1 MIEPNNPILSKML
14 ERLFVGMMDGP
25 SMNCRPHA
33 SRQRMDLVQLEKLK
47 DLTGGQI
54 LLSILREGE
63 AKLTARVPLPSRAPH
78 TAESSKAAKAEEKAL
93 QHAWSEQYMVR
104 NKLRLIAEDAR
115 TYEQDTGVHALQIG
129 FPVISLPPGV
139 FGGRVGAGS
148 RRVLAPIAF
157 IPATMTVKTGSKQAV
172 DLGRRGEANENL
184 IIPNIAL
191 LAWLEQQSGRQL
203 PDLEELKGVD
213 PWGQLCELTRV
224 VAQLVE
230 CSVPP
235 ELDQAMPAEIS
246 LAATP
251 SKDDGL
257 PIIAPA
263 AVLGLF
269 PTANEGLLRDTREML
284 AKGVADGPITSFI
297 RLGVTLENL
306 AAQAEKA
313 KIAAAAEQA
322 VKRIFAE
329 ERLITDADPC
339 QARAVR
345 LAQMSRGLVVHGPP
359 GTGKSQT
366 ITNIISDHLARGQR
380 VLFVSDKR
388 TALDVVADRLNVQGL
403 GDLCATVHDPKH
415 DQKEFY
421 RSVREQLDG
430 LVDAPLK
437 PRAAEILGRID
448 AELQTLHDDLLSY
461 HKILIGN
468 NGGPGSFHHLVGLWL
483 SEMGNSTLTVD
494 DRPLRDLPAGELEKH
509 TTRLKEVLERGE
521 AAGYSTNQWKDAAGV
536 ALVDF
541 LSTSMESYRSAM
553 NECVR
558 DAEALDATRDPVA
571 PGFDA
576 DVDLSGEAES
586 RKHLATQL
594 KQVLSKIKPA
604 DAAAWSN
611 RPDGALA
618 SAREKIGSAREWIN
632 TLRSRRLDPT
642 LLATAPRRASANQL
656 HRDLEILAHYI
667 KTFQAMVGDF
677 ARVRRLAKGADDET
691 ILKWIKAGRKSAASA
706 LKKLSGAT
714 NLVKAVDAT
723 TLDATLLA
731 RLQQN
736 PIDSKTLIDYLA
748 TLEGYAQG
756 GGKLFGIFG
765 GGEKK
770 KAAEGVARHFG
781 MALSNQ
787 TAAEL
792 KDFLSKLQQRM
803 DLASIVSSATGEA
816 LDNPPDDEQ
825 LIGTFKRTF
834 AVVSALAEEKG
845 DAPARN
851 ETVTVTDEVISV
863 LNEQI
868 EDASAPAAK
877 ILAEYRLACNPTDA
891 SRLDAFLRGLEA
903 RVRLTQ
909 VHEQLTEVAAT
920 DLVPDDVI
928 LKTIETHESLF
939 DLLDAVRAAGASPN
953 VAEAILRAL
962 GDPGASAGVS
972 RALSDAPVRAAALA
986 KLEKSME
993 RSGLFDA
1000 EWLKKFKSE
1009 IRNNGVATAT
1019 MAALCDRIGTLE
1031 GVLRVR
1037 DGLQRL
1043 PGPLAE
1049 SASTL
1054 LANNANSGEGYSAIR
1069 RAVLAGEIARR
1080 LRQDPE
1086 LQSVD
1091 GVRFKSTFDRY
1102 RELHGKKQ
1110 ALVKDVIRHFWID
1123 KQKNRLLASGATRL
1137 NGLGADLRRRI
1148 TGRGERAMRLRQV
1161 IAHGASVEGGDP
1173 LFELRPVW
1181 MASPETVAQMFPRE
1195 PIFDVVVFD
1204 EASQCRLEDALPV
1217 LTRAKRVVIAGDP
1230 QQLPPTRFFEST
1242 VAVSDEEEIE
1252 TEQELF
1258 EAHQAEVEDLLGAAL
1273 GLDIQQ
1279 CYLDVHYR
1287 SRNADLIGF
1296 SNEHF
1301 YHSRLQPIPD
1311 HPRNRTAHAPLTLYR
1326 VDGLY
1331 EKRTN
1336 ATEADAVVKIVKNLL
1351 GRDNPPSIG
1360 IACFNMQQ
1368 RDLIVE
1374 KLEELAEQD
1383 QDFAA
1388 KLMAARNRRGAGSSE
1403 GLFVKNL
1410 ESVQG
1415 DERDHLII
1423 STTFGTDAKG
1433 KFRRNF
1439 GPLGAAGGG
1448 RRLNVLITRAR
1459 HEIHVV
1465 TSIPRHAYATLP
1477 PVPDGVA
1484 PTGVWLLFAYLNY
1497 CEQLQQDYEIAYR
1510 VIQNSG
1516 GSERAVVDRRK
1527 SKTPSNFAGALAN
1540 RLASTHSIGSTVH
1553 WGNDGFCVDLALHH
1567 PAKAEDVTMGVICD
1581 TTRYSSQQDAV
1592 EWEVFRQAIL
1602 EQQGWKLH
1610 RVWTPHFFRDPK
1622 GCLEQI
1628 KAEAE
1633 AAIESEKR
1641 SIPHAAAEKIAGAEI
1656 RESLANIQPAPQ
1668 QDKDAA

>member
-14 ERLFVGMMDGP
+14 DRLFVSMMDGP

-33 SRQRMDLVQLEKLK
+33 SRQRLDLIQLEKLK
-47 DLTGGQI
+47 DLAAGKI
-54 LLSILREGE
+54 LLTVLNEGE

-78 TAESSKAAKAEEKAL
+78 AAEGSKAQKAEEKTL

-115 TYEQDTGVHALQIG
+115 TYEQDTGVHALNIG
-129 FPVISLPPGV
+129 FPIISLPPGI

-157 IPATMTVKTGSKQAV
+157 IPTTMTVKTGSKQAV
-172 DLGRRGEANENL
+172 DLNRRGEANANL

-191 LAWLEQQSGRQL
+191 LAWLEQQSGRAL

-213 PWGQLCELTRV
+213 PWGQLCELTRI

-230 CSVPP
+230 CSVPT
-235 ELDQAMPAEIS
+235 ELDCAMPTEITMV
-246 LAATP
+246 ATP
-251 SKDDGL
+251 TKDDGL
-257 PIIAPA
+257 PIISAA

-269 PTANEGLLRDTREML
+269 PTANEGLLRDTREMI
-284 AKGVADGPITSFI
+284 AKGAADGPISSFI
-297 RLGVTLENL
+297 RLGVTLESL
-306 AAQAEKA
+306 AANAEKA
-313 KIAAAAEQA
+313 KIANAVDHV
-322 VKRIFAE
+322 VKRVFGE
-329 ERLITDADPC
+329 ERMITEADPC

-345 LAQMSRGLVVHGPP
+345 LAQLSRGLVVHGPP

-403 GDLCATVHDPKH
+403 GGFCATVHDPKT

-421 RSVREQLDG
+421 RSVRDQLDG
-430 LVDAPLK
+430 LVDAPTK
-437 PRAAEILGRID
+437 PRSAEILARID
-448 AELQTLHDDLLSY
+448 TELQTLHDDLLSY
-461 HKILIGN
+461 HQILIGN

-483 SEMGNSTLTVD
+483 SEMGQSTLSVD

-509 TTRLKEVLERGE
+509 STRLKEVLERGE
-521 AAGYSTNQWKDAAGV
+521 SARYSANQWKDAVGV
-536 ALVDF
+536 PLVDF

-558 DAEALDATRDPVA
+558 DAEAVDTTRDPLA

-576 DVDLSGEAES
+576 DSDLATEAES
-586 RKHLATQL
+586 RKRLATQL
-594 KQVLSKIKPA
+594 KQVLAKIKPT

-611 RPDGALA
+611 RPDGALQA
-618 SAREKIGSAREWIN
+618 VREKIGAAREWIN
-632 TLRSRRLDPT
+632 VLRSRRLDPT
-642 LLATAPRRASANQL
+642 LLGAAPRRASANQL
-656 HRDLEILAHYI
+656 HRDLEVLGHYL
-667 KTFQAMVGDF
+667 KTFQGMVGDF
-677 ARVRRLAKGADDET
+677 ARVRRLAKGSDDQT
-691 ILKWIKAGRKSAASA
+691 ILKWIKAGRKVAASA

-714 NLVKAVDAT
+714 ALVKAIDQN
-723 TLDATLLA
+723 TLDTTLLA

-736 PIDSKTLIDYLA
+736 PIDSKQLIEYLGTLD
-748 TLEGYAQG
+748 GYAQSS
-756 GGKLFGIFG
+756 GKFFGLFGND
-765 GGEKK
+765 KK
-770 KAAEGVARHFG
+770 KGAETVARHFG
-781 MALSNQ
+781 MALSSQ
-787 TAAEL
+787 TASDL
-792 KDFLSKLQQRM
+792 KDFLNKLQQRM
-803 DLASIVSSATGEA
+803 DLASILSSVTGEA
-816 LDNPPDDEQ
+816 MDNPPDDEQ
-825 LIGTFKRTF
+825 LVTEFKKHH
-834 AVVSALAEEKG
+834 AVLSALADEKSE
-845 DAPARN
+845 AQARPEN
-851 ETVTVTDEVISV
+851 VSMDDEVV
-863 LNEQI
+863 AALNELI
-868 EDASAPAAK
+868 DDAAAPAAK
-877 ILAEYRLACNPTDA
+877 ILAEYRLSANPSDA
-891 SRLDAFLRGLEA
+891 SRLDTFLRGLEA

-920 DLVPDDVI
+920 DLVPDDVL

-939 DLLDAVRAAGASPN
+939 DLLDAVRAAGASSN

-962 GDPGASAGVS
+962 GDPNASAGVS
-972 RALSDAPVRAAALA
+972 RALSESPVRAQALI
-986 KLEKSME
+986 KFEKNLD
-993 RSGLFDA
+993 RAGVFDPA
-1000 EWLKKFKSE
+1000 WLKKFKEE
-1009 IRNNGVATAT
+1009 IRNNGVATTTIAGL
-1019 MAALCDRIGTLE
+1019 ADRIGTLE

-1037 DGLQRL
+1037 DGLGRL
-1043 PGPLAE
+1043 PGPLSE

-1054 LANNANSGEGYSAIR
+1054 LANNANALEGYSAIR
-1069 RAVLAGEIARR
+1069 RAVLSGEIARR

-1086 LQSVD
+1086 LQAVD
-1091 GVRFKSTFDRY
+1091 GLRFKSTFDRY
-1102 RELHGKKQ
+1102 RELLAKKQ
-1110 ALVKDVIRHFWID
+1110 TLVKDVIHHHWID
-1123 KQKNRLLASGATRL
+1123 RQKNRLLASGATRL

-1242 VAVSDEEEIE
+1242 VAVSDDEEIE

-1258 EAHQAEVEDLLGAAL
+1258 EAHQSEVEDLLGAAL

-1301 YHSRLQPIPD
+1301 YRSRLQPIPD
-1311 HPRNRTAHAPLTLYR
+1311 HPRHRTAHAPLTLYR

-1331 EKRTN
+1331 DKRSN
-1336 ATEADAVVKIVKNLL
+1336 LAEAEAVVKIVKNLL

-1360 IACFNMQQ
+1360 IACFNLQQ
-1368 RDLIVE
+1368 REVIID

-1383 QDFAA
+1383 ADFAG
-1388 KLMAARNRRGAGSSE
+1388 KLLAARARRGAGASE

-1448 RRLNVLITRAR
+1448 RRLNVLVTRAR
-1459 HEIHVV
+1459 HEIHIV

-1497 CEQLQQDYEIAYR
+1497 CEQLQQDYEVAYR
-1510 VIQNSG
+1510 VIQSSG
-1516 GSERAVVDRRK
+1516 GSERAIVDGRK
-1527 SKTPSNFAGALAN
+1527 SKTPSNFSKALAG
-1540 RLASTHSIGSTVH
+1540 RLAGTRNIGSTVH

-1567 PAKAEDVTMGVICD
+1567 PARAEDVTIGILCD
-1581 TTRYSSQQDAV
+1581 TTRYSSNQDAV

-1610 RVWTPHFFRDPK
+1610 RVWTPHFFRDPN
-1622 GCLEQI
+1622 GCLEKISDEVQ
-1628 KAEAE
+1628 
-1633 AAIESEKR
+1633 AALESEKHTL
-1641 SIPHAAAEKIAGAEI
+1641 PPAAIQSIAGAEI
-1656 RESLANIQPAPQ
+1656 RESLGNIQPQ
-1668 QDKDAA
+1668 QQSDKNAA